1 MDSEKPISENTWLG
15 SNRRLAK
22 TIGRPVRKF
31 LGIEA
36 SSGIL
41 LVIAALVALI
51 WANSP
56 WSNSYNDLWNTEI
69 TFSFGDSILLEH
81 HGHPITL
88 GQFVNDVL
96 MVLFFFVVGLEIKR
110 EMVTGH
116 LKKFRDALLPMI
128 AAIGGM
134 VVPAAIFFAFNSSG
148 EASDGWG
155 IPMATDI
162 AFAIGV
168 VSLLGPRVPS
178 AMKVFLLT
186 LAIVDDIGGI
196 LVIAF
201 FYTEDLASGWLL
213 VAALTVL
220 GVIVLKKLNV
230 RYTPAYIALGVLLWY
245 SLFESGVHATIAGVV
260 MGLLAPATALIDDKD
275 KVSEAVQPAMQAH
288 TDFSGLRKATFHLN
302 ESVPI
307 TERFENL
314 LHPLTGFLIVPIF
327 ALANAGVEISLDSL
341 SDAASSGVTRGV
353 VFGLVIGKIVGVSL
367 FTFVAVRLRVST
379 LPDGSNFRHILG
391 ISALAGIGFTV
402 SIFMTT
408 LAFDNVILQDESK
421 VGILFASALAAI
433 IGLFFLK
440 SVKVGEQDVSFL
452 EENKEVAQFN

>member
-88 GQFVNDVL
+88 GQFVNDGL

-408 LAFDNVILQDESK
+408 LAYDNVILQDESK